1 MSWQF
6 DDTIAALA
14 SAPGPAGRS
23 VIRVSGISVIEH
35 LRPTVTGEDWPI
47 DNLPRRYPVLI
58 QIAEDCPLNL
68 NLFLWPTGR
77 SYTGQPMAELHMI
90 GSPPLVEEVLS
101 RLYGSG
107 IRPARPG
114 EFTLRS
120 FLAGR
125 IDLVQAEA
133 VLGIIDADDH
143 EELQQA
149 LGQLAGGISGE
160 LQSIQV
166 DLISLLGDL
175 EAGLDFVEEDIEFIT
190 KEQIIARIDAMVA
203 QLERLRSQATGRMIA
218 TAQPRVVLA
227 GLPNAGKSTLF
238 NALVGEDSALV
249 SPIEGTTRD
258 YLSGTVQI
266 GNSSVE
272 FIDTAGVESTTAG
285 IESVAQSLGQDQQTQ
300 ADLLIWCAASDF
312 TPAQIQ
318 LDQLSRDQL
327 PVAADRILSVR
338 TKSDLATDDQAKETV
353 TESDSLVISATNAA
367 GLDELKSAIAVRLAN
382 PTASQRQMLGSTSA
396 RCQESLTTGLEALRS
411 ACHAAIAQAGDEIIA
426 VELRGALDA
435 IGRILG
441 VVYTDDILD
450 HIFSNFCIGK

>member
-1 MSWQF
+1 MTWQF

-14 SAPGPAGRS
+14 SAPGPATRS
-23 VIRVSGISVIEH
+23 VIRVSGVQVVEH
-35 LRPTVTGEDWPI
+35 LRLSLTSSTDWPT
-47 DNLPRRYPVLI
+47 DNLPRRYPVRI
-58 QIAEDCPLNL
+58 EIADNCPLSFSL
-68 NLFLWPTGR
+68 YLWPTGR
-77 SYTGQPMAELHMI
+77 SYTGQPMAELHLI
-90 GSPPLVEEVLS
+90 GSPPLVEELLT
-101 RLYGSG
+101 RLYSSG

-125 IDLVQAEA
+125 VDLVQAEA

-160 LQSIQV
+160 LQTIQV

-190 KEQIIARIDAMVA
+190 QQQIIDRIDVMTE
-203 QLERLRSQATGRMIA
+203 QLERLSSQATGRMLS
-218 TAQPRVVLA
+218 TAKPRVVLA

-238 NALVGEDSALV
+238 NALVGEQTALV

-258 YLSGTVQI
+258 YLSGTVKV
-266 GNSSVE
+266 GNLTVE
-272 FIDTAGVESTTAG
+272 FIDTAGLESPVDG
-285 IESVAQSLGQDQQTQ
+285 IDTLAQSLGHEQHSQ
-300 ADLLIWCAASDF
+300 ADLLIWCTAANLTAS
-312 TPAQIQ
+312 QIET
-318 LDQLSRDQL
+318 DRTSRERL
-327 PVAADRILSVR
+327 PIPHDRILPVL
-338 TKSDLATDDQAKETV
+338 TKRDLMPNPLKNNIADNI
-353 TESDSLVISATNAA
+353 SISATSRH
-367 GLDELKSAIAVRLAN
+367 GLDDLQSAVAIRLAN
-382 PTASQRQMLGSTSA
+382 PSTSQRQMLGSTSA
-396 RCQESLTTGLEALRS
+396 RCHESLTTGLESLQS
-411 ACHAAIAQAGDEIIA
+411 ARNAAKRKAGDEIIA
-426 VELRGALDA
+426 VELRSGLDA

>member
-1 MSWQF
+1 MSWQL

-14 SAPGPAGRS
+14 SAPGPAVRS
-23 VIRVSGISVIEH
+23 VIRVSGIKVVEH
-35 LRPTVTGEDWPI
+35 LQRNLTSPIDWPT
-47 DNLPRRYPVLI
+47 DNLPRRYPVSVE
-58 QIAEDCPLNL
+58 IADNCPLSFNL
-68 NLFLWPTGR
+68 YLWPTGR

-90 GSPPLVEEVLS
+90 GSPPIVEDVLT
-101 RLYGSG
+101 RLYASG

-125 IDLVQAEA
+125 VDLVQAEA

-160 LQSIQV
+160 LQAIQI

-190 KEQIIARIDAMVA
+190 QQQIIDRINIMMD
-203 QLERLRSQATGRMIA
+203 QLERLRSQATGRMISN
-218 TAQPRVVLA
+218 AQPRIVLA

-238 NALVGEDSALV
+238 NTLIGEQTALV

-258 YLSGTVQI
+258 YLSGTVKV
-266 GNSSVE
+266 GNLNVE
-272 FIDTAGVESTTAG
+272 FIDTAGMESSTDG
-285 IESVAQSLGQDQQTQ
+285 IDSAAQALGSEQHLQ
-300 ADLLIWCAASDF
+300 ADLLIWCTAANL
-312 TPAQIQ
+312 TPTQIEIDHQ
-318 LDQLSRDQL
+318 SREEL
-327 PVAADRILSVR
+327 PIPQDRILCVQ
-338 TKSDLATDDQAKETV
+338 TKSDLIAQPPKDNIT
-353 TESDSLVISATNAA
+353 ISATNWD
-367 GLDELKSAIAVRLAN
+367 GLEELHEAVAIRLAT
-382 PTASQRQMLGSTSA
+382 PSTSQRQMLGSTSA
-396 RCQESLTTGLEALRS
+396 RCHESLTTGLESLQS
-411 ACHAAIAQAGDEIIA
+411 ARHAATVQAGDEIIA
-426 VELRGALDA
+426 VELRSALDA